1 MAFAQNDLEGTVP
14 SEYRDAV
21 SSTIKAGF
29 VSFYYDGTMFIQND
43 WVDRPF
49 VPLREYTHYALFHVL
64 KTDPEQTP
72 IESGLA
78 DYYPASYLDLADTS
92 SKGPAKVDLSFL
104 EESPASSTQ
113 SGPASIVYQGRVWAA
128 SFWECRKNYPV
139 RQSTAF
145 FFARGLSHIRG
156 RRILMARAIGLST
169 PC

>member
-1 MAFAQNDLEGTVP
+1 M
-14 SEYRDAV
+14 
-21 SSTIKAGF
+21 
-29 VSFYYDGTMFIQND
+29 SFYYDGTMFIQND

-104 EESPASSTQ
+104 EDGSPANSTQ

-128 SFWECRKNYPV
+128 SFWECRKKLS
-139 RQSTAF
+139 RQTVDSILLRAWIKSYQRTADTDGEGNRF
-145 FFARGLSHIRG
+145 VDALLSVGTKTETPCFKEAFARRGLLKS
-156 RRILMARAIGLST
+156 
-169 PC
+169 